1 MKQKEISI
9 RTIQRMIH
17 QQGYTTNT
25 ARVPQVG
32 HACILVDLTEK
43 ESQSSNQSIQ
53 LVRLIS
59 FNIQAMEDP
68 SLKLITEETWL
79 GELFAYTI
87 STKENK
93 EIRYSLILNTQINQL
108 TINIYK
114 V

>member
-9 RTIQRMIH
+9 RSIQRIIR
-17 QQGYTTNT
+17 QLGYSTTL
-25 ARVPQVG
+25 ARIPGIG
-32 HACILVDLTEK
+32 HTCIMVDLTEK
-43 ESQSSNQSIQ
+43 EYPSSHQDIQ
-53 LVRLIS
+53 TLRVIS
-59 FNIQAMEDP
+59 LGIQNLESP
-68 SLKLITEETWL
+68 LRLITEETWL